1 MQLLKQFQCTDRQE
15 QDSLIFVLCS
25 IWGTICSPLH
35 LLPQCLLFIIF
46 ANSSHIPSLSP
57 WDTLKLHSE
66 KRPSSLQ
73 PPPNMCINIHTHSQ
87 CQTSGRFAKDNFK
100 NQKVA
105 CKLWGHAESDMTEVI
120 QHSKLP
126 LCSRNIKFPHVYYIN
141 QPPTQQPLYYPP
153 Y

>member
-1 MQLLKQFQCTDRQE
+1 MQLLKQFQCTDRQK

-25 IWGTICSPLH
+25 IWGTICSPLY

-57 WDTLKLHSE
+57 WGTLKLHSE

-73 PPPNMCINIHTHSQ
+73 PPPKMCINIHTHSQ

-105 CKLWGHAESDMTEVI
+105 CKL
-120 QHSKLP
+120 P

>member
-1 MQLLKQFQCTDRQE
+1 MKKKNIGKLEKDCFSICNSLRSFSAQDRQK
-15 QDSLIFVLCS
+15 QDSVIFALCS

-35 LLPQCLLFIIF
+35 LPPQCLLFIIF

-57 WDTLKLHSE
+57 WGTPKLHSE

-73 PPPNMCINIHTHSQ
+73 PPPDTCINIRIHSQ

-100 NQKVA
+100 NQKVT
-105 CKLWGHAESDMTEVI
+105 C
-120 QHSKLP
+120 KLP
-126 LCSRNIKFPHVYYIN
+126 LCSRNIKVPHVYYIN
-141 QPPTQQPLYYPP
+141 QSPTQQPLYYPP